1 MRFLLGL
8 LGPTLTHD
16 RFLADRHFGGLDGV
30 RAIAALAVV
39 GFHFSGPAPMFAGGW
54 LGVHMFFVLSGFLIT
69 TLLLREEA
77 ATGRISLLGFWVRRI
92 FRIAPAYYA
101 ALLGSVLLLKWN
113 GVYEAAGGPQAINW
127 FLTFN
132 PELAPSFM
140 NFTQAWTIGIE
151 QKFYLVWPLLGFVLL
166 PLLGIALGGA
176 GRVRAAACVLILPAM
191 LWLIWHHNISW
202 VHYVAILLGCGVALM
217 MHARPTFRVLSL
229 LSSRVVQV
237 ALVVALY
244 WVQSHSAELTA
255 RWAGPEQLIL
265 IFSVLC
271 ALSLPSLCGRT
282 EISRVLSLTPFKWL
296 GERSY
301 SIYLFQVIAG
311 HFVAMALPDWRNDLH
326 KTAVV
331 LVVVVMIADFVYR
344 FVERPGIQVGRWLA
358 SWLAAHPLRRRGGSA
373 TPTEGVPAVGDVL
386 PVGAAPERP
395 RQDSNLQPTD

>member
-1 MRFLLGL
+1 M
-8 LGPTLTHD
+8 
-16 RFLADRHFGGLDGV
+16 
-30 RAIAALAVV
+30 

-113 GVYEAAGGPQAINW
+113 GVYEAAGGPEAITW

-166 PLLGIALGGA
+166 PLVGVALGSA
-176 GRVRAAACVLILPAM
+176 ARARAVACALILPAM

-237 ALVVALY
+237 ALIVALY

-271 ALSLPSLCGRT
+271 ALGLPSLCGRT
-282 EISRVLSLTPFKWL
+282 EVSRVLAITPFRWL

-301 SIYLFQVIAG
+301 SIYLFQVIGG
-311 HFVAMALPDWRNDLH
+311 HFVAMALPAWPNNLH
-326 KTAVV
+326 KTLVV

-344 FVERPGIQVGRWLA
+344 FVERPGIQAGRWLA
-358 SWLAAHPLRRRGGSA
+358 SWLAAHPLRRRPA
-373 TPTEGVPAVGDVL
+373 AQVPVEAVPAVGDVL
-386 PVGAAPERP
+386 PVGAAPQRP

>member
-8 LGPTLTHD
+8 FGPTLTHD
-16 RFLADRHFGGLDGV
+16 RFLVDRHFGGLDGV

-113 GVYEAAGGPQAINW
+113 GVYEAAGGPEAITW

-166 PLLGIALGGA
+166 PLVGVALGSA
-176 GRVRAAACVLILPAM
+176 ARARAVACALILPAM

-237 ALVVALY
+237 ALIVALY

-271 ALSLPSLCGRT
+271 ALGLPSLCGRT
-282 EISRVLSLTPFKWL
+282 EVSRVLAITPFRWL

-301 SIYLFQVIAG
+301 SIYLFQVIGG
-311 HFVAMALPDWRNDLH
+311 HFVAMALPAWPNNLH
-326 KTAVV
+326 KTLVV

-344 FVERPGIQVGRWLA
+344 FVERPGIQAGRWLA
-358 SWLAAHPLRRRGGSA
+358 SWLAAHPLRRRPA
-373 TPTEGVPAVGDVL
+373 AQVPVEAVPAVGDVL
-386 PVGAAPERP
+386 PVGAAPQRP

>member
-1 MRFLLGL
+1 MRFL

-54 LGVHMFFVLSGFLIT
+54 LGVHLFFVLSGFLIT

-101 ALLGSVLLLKWN
+101 ALLGSVLLLKWT
-113 GVYEAAGGPQAINW
+113 GVYEAAGGPQAIKW

-132 PELAPSFM
+132 PELAPSYM
-140 NFTQAWTIGIE
+140 NFMQAWTIGIE
-151 QKFYLVWPLLGFVLL
+151 QKFYLVWPLVGFVML
-166 PLLGIALGGA
+166 PLLGAALGGTSK
-176 GRVRAAACVLILPAM
+176 VRGVACALILPAM
-191 LWLIWHHNISW
+191 LWLIWHHTMFW
-202 VHYVAILLGCGVALM
+202 VHYVPIFLGCIVAVM
-217 MHARPTFRVLSL
+217 MHTRPTFRIVSL
-229 LSSRVVQV
+229 LSSRAVQLGLI
-237 ALVVALY
+237 AALY

-255 RWAGPEQLIL
+255 RWAGQEQLII
-265 IFSVLC
+265 IFALLC

-282 EISRVLSLTPFKWL
+282 EVSRVLSLTPFKWL

-358 SWLAAHPLRRRGGSA
+358 SWLAAHPLRRRDGSA
-373 TPTEGVPAVGDVL
+373 TPTEAVPAVGDVL
-386 PVGAAPERP
+386 PVGAAQERP